1 MKVRC
6 IFSFLCI
13 AALASAAAQSR
24 EDVRIYL
31 PLVVA
36 VDPMQADFFQKNFA
50 MEIAGAG
57 YTVTE
62 SVTEADY
69 SMRLRVTSNATMR
82 SDGTPQ
88 PAPPGQDQY
97 VLQIILLRNSDNSQ
111 VVSLSYGF
119 NELDEMYNHNL
130 SLVYQTLAN
139 VPLNKGGDDKTLVKF
154 MVGKEGERADWWR
167 NKWVY
172 LRISADYP
180 ISYYERDPDDPYTGD
195 IPKQVLAMPGA
206 TAGIE
211 VQFLDWMS
219 LEANFE
225 ARFWDLAGYVF
236 LPGVGAQLKFP
247 IKPST
252 YFMIEPYAAGVLST
266 NSADRSLSRYSVGG
280 GVQLGVKGGDS
291 GVIFFD
297 VNYMYPLDEA
307 TTPHVVGLSL
317 GYKSG
322 LGNRGAKR
330 EENSTWLFNNY

>member
-1 MKVRC
+1 MKKRWF
-6 IFSFLCI
+6 FSALFFV
-13 AALASAAAQSR
+13 AAVSAFAQTRGDVTIYLPPVVASNAAQSR
-24 EDVRIYL
+24 
-31 PLVVA
+31 
-36 VDPMQADFFQKNFA
+36 FFQENFA

-180 ISYYERDPDDPYTGD
+180 ISYYDPYTGD